1 MLMYDSTNPLDIPID
16 APAVAGYID
25 GAFAWSDAGWKR
37 FPDALKLVITVFGDV
52 YGDVLDVETGDATP
66 DQAVD
71 WVRMCRITADEP
83 YPGVYCNSSL
93 WPTVQAAFAAHQV
106 DPPWYWIADYDGRPD
121 IPPGAVAKQYLNAPA
136 SGGHFDLSAISPA
149 LITYMKT
156 GGKQMLSQ
164 DDANLIVTTLL
175 DWKIVTPSAGPGVG
189 RAVWDVLGDGERLT
203 AQLATLDGEMSADQK
218 AVLTAIAAAGAVGGD
233 VEALAN
239 NLAGPLAAALAP
251 HLPAETTPAEF
262 FAALA
267 KQLEK

>member
-1 MLMYDSTNPLDIPID
+1 MIMYDSTNPLDIPVD
-16 APAVAGYID
+16 APAVAGYTD
-25 GAFAWSDAGWKR
+25 GDYRWPDAGWNR
-37 FPDALKLVITVFGDV
+37 FAGALKLRISVLG
-52 YGDVLDVETGDATP
+52 GAADVLDVETGDATP
-66 DQAVD
+66 SEAVD
-71 WVRMCRITADEP
+71 WVWTMRKQEMP
-83 YPGVYCNSSL
+83 YPGVYCNSNL

-121 IPPGAVAKQYLNAPA
+121 IPPGAVAKQYQNAPA
-136 SGGHFDLSAISPA
+136 SGGHFDLSVISDN
-149 LITYMKT
+149 LITYLRT
-156 GGKQMLSQ
+156 GGTQMLSQ

-262 FAALA
+262 FTALA
-267 KQLEK
+267 EQLKK